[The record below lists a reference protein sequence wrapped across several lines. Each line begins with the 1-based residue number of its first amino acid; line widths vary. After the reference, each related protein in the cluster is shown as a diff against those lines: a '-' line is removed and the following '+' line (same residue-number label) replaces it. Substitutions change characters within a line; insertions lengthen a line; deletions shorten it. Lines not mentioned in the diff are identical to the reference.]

1 MSPRVPHE
9 SDRVVSDDSNLH
21 EGGYSVV
28 VVFAIEQRNWSA
40 LPADTPTRVRRLLE
54 RCLDRDVKTR
64 LRDIGEARV
73 ALASPDRPDA
83 AAAAA
88 PQQHRRAMS
97 IVPAAAIAIVAAI
110 ASALGVSYFR
120 APAATSPSPV
130 VRLPFEAPNTVAS
143 EVGDPTIS
151 PDGKTMLF
159 TGRGADGR
167 KVLWA
172 QALDSGEAKPL
183 PDTDDAIEPF
193 WSWDSKSIAF
203 GAQGKL
209 KRLDIGESR
218 AKALT
223 DAGRS
228 NNGSW
233 SRNGVIVFSPD
244 YGALLFKVSSSGGE
258 RTQVVLSTPG
268 SGGDRYPAFLPDGK
282 HFLFFRNQGVF
293 VGSLD
298 ATDAKHMLDMGPAV
312 YAPPGWLLY
321 VRNGIV
327 VAHRFDT
334 DRLELTGDAHPI
346 APAVSADTWAR
357 GARLSVSETGVLVMG
372 HAPAYDYQLAWF
384 DRKGRP
390 AGTLGPVRPTRV
402 AQLPR
407 ISPDGSRVVVQ
418 IRDTRALNQDL
429 WLGDVASGSFD
440 RLTTAPEQEQLPVWT
455 ADGTSVFASTSR
467 NGVGG
472 VYRFPIGGGQ
482 VDRVSRGTNFPMDAS
497 MDGWLY
503 FTHRGEST
511 RIDIWALRL
520 DNGQPAKGATARV
533 IVDSE
538 FDDNAPQIS
547 PDGRWLAYQSD
558 VTGTYEVYVRQ
569 MTDGRAG
576 PAVKVTTGHG
586 MTPRWSRDGGTLS
599 FASAPQGH
607 LSARM
612 MSVSVTPVGDRLQLS
627 APTPLFN
634 VRMLPKDTVAR
645 DYDIAPDGRFLVGT
659 VVGGESRTAATVVL
673 NWPAIVK

>member
-1 MSPRVPHE
+1 MSVARQIADALEAAHE
-9 SDRVVSDDSNLH
+9 QGIIHRDLKPQNVKVKPDSTVKVLDFGLAKALTPDSGPGTPDPMNSPTLTNH
-21 EGGYSVV
+21 GTQLGVILGTAAYMAPEQARGKTVDKRADIWAFGVV
-28 VVFAIEQRNWSA
+28 VYEMLTGRRAFAGDGISDVLAAVLRQDINWSA

-88 PQQHRRAMS
+88 PQPHRRAIS
-97 IVPAAAIAIVAAI
+97 IVLAAAIAIVAAI
-110 ASALGVSYFR
+110 ASALGVLYFR

-167 KVLWA
+167 KVLWVR
-172 QALDSGEAKPL
+172 ALDSGEAKPL

-209 KRLDIGESR
+209 KRLDLGESR
-218 AKALT
+218 AKVLT

-244 YGALLFKVSSSGGE
+244 FGAPLVKVSSGGGE
-258 RTQVVLSTPG
+258 RTQVVPRAPG

-282 HFLFFRNQGVF
+282 HFLFSRNQRVF

-298 ATDAKHMLDMGPAV
+298 ATDPKQVLDMGPAV

-346 APAVSADTWAR
+346 APAVSANTWAR

-390 AGTLGPVRPTRV
+390 AGTLGPVRPARV
-402 AQLPR
+402 IQMPR
-407 ISPDGSRVVVQ
+407 ISPDGSHVVVQ
-418 IRDTRALNQDL
+418 INDTKTLNQDL
-429 WLGDVASGSFD
+429 WLGDVASGSFE
-440 RLTTAPEQEQLPVWT
+440 RLTTAPELEQLPVWA

-472 VYRFPIGGGQ
+472 IYRFPIGGGQ
-482 VDRVSRGTNFPMDAS
+482 VDQVSTGTNFPMDVS
-497 MDGWLY
+497 RDGWLC

-511 RIDIWALRL
+511 RIDIWALPL
-520 DNGQPAKGATARV
+520 NNGQPAKAATARE
-533 IVDSE
+533 IVNSE

-558 VTGTYEVYVRQ
+558 VTGTY
-569 MTDGRAG
+569 
-576 PAVKVTTGHG
+576 KV
-586 MTPRWSRDGGTLS
+586 
-599 FASAPQGH
+599 
-607 LSARM
+607 
-612 MSVSVTPVGDRLQLS
+612 
-627 APTPLFN
+627 
-634 VRMLPKDTVAR
+634 
-645 DYDIAPDGRFLVGT
+645 
-659 VVGGESRTAATVVL
+659 
-673 NWPAIVK
+673 